1 MNTEAKLSRFRIGF
15 ILLAVLLVLAVAFSV
30 FLFLDLRRT
39 EGALQDAKAE
49 LGRLSPSD
57 PEAADVPEASAPAG
71 ERDAAEILGEQVVI
85 CHALGELDG
94 KKTLNCLEGFLESY
108 KAGVRVFEADFR
120 LTSDDQVVLRHDWKA
135 GLQEGISGKYIPTL
149 EEFLSTPILG
159 TYTPL
164 SFRDLLKLMEAY
176 PDICVITDTK
186 FTDEELI
193 HKQFRAMV
201 RDAQALGL
209 SYLFDRMEVQVY
221 SERHFVIVNS
231 IHPFKH
237 YIYTLYQDSFEG
249 TEKDFRKRV
258 AFAAENGIEA
268 ITIKV
273 KEWNPEWISAADE
286 SGIKVYVHT
295 VNDPDQ
301 AARLLEQ
308 GVSAVYSDSL
318 LPSDFE

>member
-1 MNTEAKLSRFRIGF
+1 MKTAQKAARLRTLSV
-15 ILLAVLLVLAVAFSV
+15 LLAVLLVLSAVCSV
-30 FLFLDLRRT
+30 FLLLELRRT
-39 EGALQDAKAE
+39 KRDLENARSTGQELQQPQDSV
-49 LGRLSPSD
+49 GV
-57 PEAADVPEASAPAG
+57 PEAAKPEG
-71 ERDAAEILGEQVVI
+71 ERDAAEILGEHEVI
-85 CHALGELDG
+85 CHALGELEG
-94 KKTLNCLEGFLESY
+94 KKTLNCLEGFLENY
-108 KAGVRVFEADFR
+108 AAGVRVFEVDLR

-159 TYTPL
+159 KYTPL
-164 SFRDLLKLMEAY
+164 SFRDLLKLMQTH
-176 PDICVITDTK
+176 PDVCIITDTK

-231 IHPFKH
+231 IHPFRH

-249 TEKDFRKRV
+249 TEKDFRKRA

-273 KEWNPEWISAADE
+273 KEWNPEWISAADAY
-286 SGIKVYVHT
+286 GIKVYVHT

-301 AARLLEQ
+301 ASRLLAQ
-308 GVSAVYSDSL
+308 GVSAIYTDSL
-318 LPSDFE
+318 LPRDFE